1 MGIVKRAADLAYTIR
16 FVTLMATPF
25 ENMDAYKLGII
36 DKEGKRIR
44 TAKLDT
50 EEKKSAYTPF
60 IRLAV
65 NLKRLV
71 SNVPGGGTR
80 LGSLASALFLIKEN
94 YKLTDKNITKI
105 LEKFSIEPLDF
116 LTEKSQWFITEDNM
130 LSPGLYRINQPKMIN
145 STYDFICNP
154 KDLIR
159 VMEDCYPVGDV
170 FGINIYKA
178 IHTPTNQPI
187 FITQTEIYK

>member
-25 ENMDAYKLGII
+25 ENMDAYKLGVI
-36 DKEGKRIR
+36 DREGNRIR
-44 TAKLDT
+44 SVKLDSD
-50 EEKKSAYTPF
+50 EKKSSYTPF

-71 SNVPGGGTR
+71 SNIPGGGTR

-94 YKLTDKNITKI
+94 YNLEDKNISKI
-105 LEKFSIEPLDF
+105 LEKFDIEPLDF
-116 LTEKSQWFITEDNM
+116 ITERSEWFVTKDDM
-130 LSPGLYRINQPKMIN
+130 LSPGIYRLGARKMIN
-145 STYDFICNP
+145 TTYDFVCNP
-154 KDLIR
+154 KDMIR
-159 VMEDCYPVGDV
+159 VHEDCYPSGDV

-178 IHTPTNQPI
+178 THMPTKQEI
-187 FITQTEIYK
+187 FITATEIYK

>member
-25 ENMDAYKLGII
+25 ESMDAYKLGLI
-36 DKEGKRIR
+36 DKEGKRVKSER
-44 TAKLDT
+44 LDT
-50 EEKKSAYTPF
+50 DEKKSAYTPF

-80 LGSLASALFLIKEN
+80 LGSLASALYLIKEN
-94 YKLTDKNITKI
+94 YKLQDKNLTKI
-105 LEKFSIEPLDF
+105 LDKFNVEPLDF
-116 LTEKSQWFITEDNM
+116 IAEKSEWFITNDDM
-130 LSPGLYRINQPKMIN
+130 LSPGIYRVNSHKMIN
-145 STYDFICNP
+145 STYDMMVLP
-154 KDLIR
+154 KDMIR
-159 VMEDCYPVGDV
+159 IHEDCYPVGDV

-178 IHTPTNQPI
+178 THTPTNQPI
-187 FITQTEIYK
+187 FITATEIYK

>member
-36 DKEGKRIR
+36 DKEGKRVK
-44 TAKLDT
+44 TTKLDT
-50 EEKKSAYTPF
+50 DEKKSAYTPF

-116 LTEKSQWFITEDNM
+116 LAEKSQWFITEDNM

-145 STYDFICNP
+145 STYDFMCNP

-170 FGINIYKA
+170 FGINIYKV
-178 IHTPTNQPI
+178 IHTTTNQPI

>member
-25 ENMDAYKLGII
+25 ESMDAYKLGLI
-36 DKEGKRIR
+36 DKEGKRVKSER
-44 TAKLDT
+44 LDT
-50 EEKKSAYTPF
+50 DEKKSAYTPF

-80 LGSLASALFLIKEN
+80 LGSLASALYLIKEN
-94 YKLTDKNITKI
+94 YKLQDKNLTKI
-105 LEKFSIEPLDF
+105 LEKFNVEPLDF
-116 LTEKSQWFITEDNM
+116 IAEKSEWFITSDDM
-130 LSPGLYRINQPKMIN
+130 LSPGIYRVNSHKMIN
-145 STYDFICNP
+145 STYDMMVLP
-154 KDLIR
+154 KDMIR
-159 VMEDCYPVGDV
+159 IHEDCYPVGDV

-178 IHTPTNQPI
+178 THTPTNQPI
-187 FITQTEIYK
+187 FITATEIYK

>member
-36 DKEGKRIR
+36 DKEGKRVK
-44 TAKLDT
+44 TTKLDT

-60 IRLAV
+60 ILLAV
-65 NLKRLV
+65 NLNRLV
-71 SNVPGGGTR
+71 SNVPDGGTR
-80 LGSLASALFLIKEN
+80 LRSLASALFLIKEN

>member
-25 ENMDAYKLGII
+25 ESMDAYKLGLI
-36 DKEGKRIR
+36 DKEGKRVKSER
-44 TAKLDT
+44 LDT
-50 EEKKSAYTPF
+50 DEKKSAYTPF

-80 LGSLASALFLIKEN
+80 LGSLASALYLIKEN
-94 YKLTDKNITKI
+94 YKLQDKNLTKI
-105 LEKFSIEPLDF
+105 LDKFNVEPLDF
-116 LTEKSQWFITEDNM
+116 IAEKSEWFITSDDM
-130 LSPGLYRINQPKMIN
+130 LSPGIYRVNSHKMIN
-145 STYDFICNP
+145 STYDMMVLP
-154 KDLIR
+154 KDMIR
-159 VMEDCYPVGDV
+159 IHEDCYPVGDV

-178 IHTPTNQPI
+178 THTPTNQPI
-187 FITQTEIYK
+187 FITATEIYK

>member
-25 ENMDAYKLGII
+25 ESMDAYKLGLI
-36 DKEGKRIR
+36 DKEGKRVKSER
-44 TAKLDT
+44 LDT
-50 EEKKSAYTPF
+50 DEKKSAYTPF

-80 LGSLASALFLIKEN
+80 LGSLASALYLIKEN
-94 YKLTDKNITKI
+94 YKLQDKNITKI
-105 LEKFSIEPLDF
+105 LEKFNVEPLDF
-116 LTEKSQWFITEDNM
+116 IAEKSEWFITGDDM
-130 LSPGLYRINQPKMIN
+130 LSPGIYRVNSHKMIN
-145 STYDFICNP
+145 STYDMMVLP
-154 KDLIR
+154 KDMIR
-159 VMEDCYPVGDV
+159 VHEDCYPVGDV

-178 IHTPTNQPI
+178 THTPTNQPI
-187 FITQTEIYK
+187 FITATEIYK

>member
-25 ENMDAYKLGII
+25 ENMDAYKLGLI
-36 DKEGKRIR
+36 DKEGKRIKSE
-44 TAKLDT
+44 KLDT
-50 EEKKSAYTPF
+50 DEKKSAYTPF

-71 SNVPGGGTR
+71 ANVPGGGTR
-80 LGSLASALFLIKEN
+80 LGSLASALYLIKEN
-94 YKLTDKNITKI
+94 YKLEDKNLTKI
-105 LEKFSIEPLDF
+105 LEKFSVEPLDF
-116 LTEKSQWFITEDNM
+116 IAERSEWFVTNDDM
-130 LSPGLYRINQPKMIN
+130 LSPGIYRVNSHKMVN
-145 STYDFICNP
+145 STYDMMVLP
-154 KDLIR
+154 KDMIR

-178 IHTPTNQPI
+178 THTPTNQPI
-187 FITQTEIYK
+187 FITATEIYK

>member
-178 IHTPTNQPI
+178 THTPTNQPI
-187 FITQTEIYK
+187 FITATEIYK

>member
-25 ENMDAYKLGII
+25 ESMDAYKLGLI
-36 DKEGKRIR
+36 DKEGKRVK
-44 TAKLDT
+44 TEKLDT
-50 EEKKSAYTPF
+50 DEKKSAYTPF

-80 LGSLASALFLIKEN
+80 LGSLASALYLIKEN
-94 YKLTDKNITKI
+94 YKLEDKNLTKI
-105 LEKFSIEPLDF
+105 LEKFSVEPLDF
-116 LTEKSQWFITEDNM
+116 IAEKSEWFVTNDNM
-130 LSPGLYRINQPKMIN
+130 LSPGVYRVNGQKMIS
-145 STYDFICNP
+145 STYDMMVLP
-154 KDLIR
+154 KDMIR
-159 VMEDCYPVGDV
+159 VYEESYPVGDV

-178 IHTPTNQPI
+178 KHIPTNQPI
-187 FITQTEIYK
+187 FITATEIYK

>member
-130 LSPGLYRINQPKMIN
+130 LSRGLYRINQPKMIN
-145 STYDFICNP
+145 STYDFICSP

>member
-36 DKEGKRIR
+36 DKEGKRVK
-44 TAKLDT
+44 TTKLDT
-50 EEKKSAYTPF
+50 DEKKSAYTPF

-71 SNVPGGGTR
+71 SNVPGGDTR

-116 LTEKSQWFITEDNM
+116 LAEKSEWFITEDNM

-145 STYDFICNP
+145 STYDFMCNP

-178 IHTPTNQPI
+178 IHTATNQPI

>member
-25 ENMDAYKLGII
+25 ENMDAYKLGLI
-36 DKEGKRIR
+36 DKEGKRVKSER
-44 TAKLDT
+44 LDT
-50 EEKKSAYTPF
+50 DEKKSAYTPF

-71 SNVPGGGTR
+71 SNVPGGDTR
-80 LGSLASALFLIKEN
+80 LGSLASALYLIKEN
-94 YKLTDKNITKI
+94 YKLEDKNLTKI
-105 LEKFSIEPLDF
+105 LEKFSVEPLDF
-116 LTEKSQWFITEDNM
+116 IAEKSEWFITNDDM
-130 LSPGLYRINQPKMIN
+130 LSPGIYRINSHKMIN
-145 STYDFICNP
+145 STYDMMVLP
-154 KDLIR
+154 KDMIR
-159 VMEDCYPVGDV
+159 VHEDCYPVGDV

-178 IHTPTNQPI
+178 THTPTNQPI

>member
-36 DKEGKRIR
+36 DKEGKRVKS
-44 TAKLDT
+44 AKLDT

-94 YKLTDKNITKI
+94 YNLEDKNVRKI
-105 LEKFSIEPLDF
+105 LEKFDIEPLDF
-116 LTEKSQWFITEDNM
+116 ITERSEWFVTKDDM
-130 LSPGLYRINQPKMIN
+130 LSPGLYRLSAQKMIN
-145 STYDFICNP
+145 KTYDFMCNP

-159 VMEDCYPVGDV
+159 VHEDTYPAGDV

-178 IHTPTNQPI
+178 THMPTKQEI
-187 FITQTEIYK
+187 FITANEIYK

>member
-36 DKEGKRIR
+36 DKEGKRVK
-44 TAKLDT
+44 TSKLDT

-116 LTEKSQWFITEDNM
+116 LAEKSQWFITEDNM

-145 STYDFICNP
+145 STYDFMCNP

-159 VMEDCYPVGDV
+159 VMEDCYPAGDV

>member
-36 DKEGKRIR
+36 DKEGKRVK
-44 TAKLDT
+44 TTKLDT
-50 EEKKSAYTPF
+50 DEKKSAYTPF

-80 LGSLASALFLIKEN
+80 FGSLASALFLIKEN

-116 LTEKSQWFITEDNM
+116 LAEKSQWFITEDNM

-145 STYDFICNP
+145 STYDFMCNP

-178 IHTPTNQPI
+178 THTRTNQPI
-187 FITQTEIYK
+187 FITATEIYK